1 MKRYG
6 GFERELGVAVR
17 AIREAGAA
25 MMKFYGIAQWE
36 RKRDASPVTVADHA
50 SNDVI
55 NRRIRDAFPDDAVL
69 SEESADS
76 AARLENSRVWIVDP
90 LDGTK
95 EFLAQ
100 NGEFSVLIALTVDRV
115 PVLGVVY
122 LPSMDVLY
130 AAVRGQ
136 GAFVERAGERKAL
149 RRAEDLTGSAVRL
162 VGSRSHGD
170 PFIVRVQEEL
180 GITDV
185 VPCGS
190 AGVKCTRIADDDRD
204 LYVHPAP
211 YLKEWDTCA
220 PHVILEE
227 AGGRVT
233 DCRGEPLHYNK
244 PDPVQPYG
252 IVAASPSV
260 HASVIGRI
268 AEMYSEVLS
277 TR

>member
-1 MKRYG
+1 VANL
-6 GFERELGVAVR
+6 ERELDVATRV
-17 AIREAGAA
+17 AREAGAA
-25 MMKFYGIAQWE
+25 LMRFYGTTEWE
-36 RKRDASPVTVADHA
+36 RKGDASPVTVADHA

-55 NRRIRDAFPDDAVL
+55 GRMLGEAFPGDAVL

-76 AARLENSRVWIVDP
+76 PDRLTSERVWIVDP

-100 NGEFSVLIALTVDRV
+100 NGEFSVLVALTLGAV
-115 PVLGVVY
+115 PVVGVVY
-122 LPSMDVLY
+122 LPSSDVLF
-130 AAVRGQ
+130 AAVRGG
-136 GAFVERAGERKAL
+136 GAFVERRGER
-149 RRAEDLTGSAVRL
+149 RRLDRSTAVVGSAVRL

-170 PFIVRVQEEL
+170 PFLLRVQEALE
-180 GITDV
+180 ITDV

-190 AGVKCTRIADDDRD
+190 AGVKCTRIADDERD

-220 PHVILEE
+220 PQIILEE

-233 DCRGEPLHYNK
+233 DCRGEPLRYNK

-252 IVAASPSV
+252 IVAAAPAV

-268 AEMYSEVLS
+268 AELYAETASPPG
-277 TR
+277 

>member
-1 MKRYG
+1 MKVSDIL
-6 GFERELGVAVR
+6 ERELDVAIRV
-17 AIREAGAA
+17 IREAGAA
-25 MMKFYGIAQWE
+25 MMRFYGTAQWE
-36 RKRDASPVTVADHA
+36 RKGDESPVTVADHA

-55 NRRIRDAFPDDAVL
+55 TGRLGEAFPDDAVL

-76 AARLENSRVWIVDP
+76 AARLEKSRVWIVDP

-100 NGEFSVLIALTVDRV
+100 NGEFSILIALTVGSV

-122 LPSMDVLY
+122 LPSSDVLY
-130 AAVRGQ
+130 WAVQGR
-136 GAFVERAGERKAL
+136 GAFVERGGERRRL
-149 RRAEDLTGSAVRL
+149 NRAEDLAGSAVRL
-162 VGSRSHGD
+162 IGSRSHGD
-170 PFIVRVQEEL
+170 PFLLRVQEEL

-220 PHVILEE
+220 PQVILEE

-233 DCRGEPLHYNK
+233 DCRGEPLRYNK
-244 PDPVQPYG
+244 PEPVQPFG
-252 IVAASPSV
+252 IVAAAPSV

-268 AEMYSEVLS
+268 AEMYAESLS
-277 TR
+277 AR